1 MYSKIEISGKIEV
14 ITGMHIGGSDAFA
27 AIGAIDSPVIKD
39 ARTNRPII
47 PGSSLKGKLRALLA
61 KQYNTKGIDIKNDD
75 ERIQRLFGSSSDND
89 KRRSSRLI
97 FTDMQMLNA
106 EELRNQGLFSMTEVK
121 FENTINR
128 CTGEANPRQIER
140 AVRGSEFE
148 FSLIYEVENED
159 EIEEDMETLCM
170 GMKLLQ
176 YDYLGGHGSR
186 GYGKIKFK
194 ELDMEV
200 VIGEVE
206 DNIIDKCL
214 LKLNEV

>member
-89 KRRSSRLI
+89 KKRSSRLI